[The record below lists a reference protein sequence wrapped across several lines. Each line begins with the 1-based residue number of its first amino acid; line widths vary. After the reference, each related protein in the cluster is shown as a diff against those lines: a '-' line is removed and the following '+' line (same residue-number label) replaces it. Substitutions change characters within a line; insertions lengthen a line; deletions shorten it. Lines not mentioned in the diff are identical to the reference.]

1 MWYNSFMAK
10 SSEAQKKASTK
21 YNKDKTVLF
30 TLRLNRQTDAD
41 IIDFLERQENKSAVI
56 KRVIR
61 ELMKGE

>member
-1 MWYNSFMAK
+1 MAK

-41 IIDFLERQENKSAVI
+41 IIDFLERQENKSAMI